1 MIELTKKQSKV
12 LMELWLHPSRRFS
25 DMMHVTGLTS
35 DDFKFYVRKF
45 IKAGLIEKDQTGEY
59 RLTVMG
65 KEIANRYDYDEQ
77 QILHMPKLTTAVFVH
92 RHHEGRSEY
101 LFMKRKRQPF
111 YGFWGV
117 IGRPVRV
124 GETFEQAAANGLE
137 QQTGLNLPL
146 ELKGFCR
153 QMDVGADKSPLED
166 KLFVAYRAEWG
177 GEELIEWPY
186 AVSAWMTLDEYES
199 IGKRFKSAVQMLRN
213 IDQDQLWFTEDKT
226 RYTGDDF

>member
-1 MIELTKKQSKV
+1 
-12 LMELWLHPSRRFS
+12 
-25 DMMHVTGLTS
+25 
-35 DDFKFYVRKF
+35 
-45 IKAGLIEKDQTGEY
+45 
-59 RLTVMG
+59 
-65 KEIANRYDYDEQ
+65 
-77 QILHMPKLTTAVFVH
+77 
-92 RHHEGRSEY
+92 
-101 LFMKRKRQPF
+101 
-111 YGFWGV
+111 
-117 IGRPVRV
+117 V